1 MNWIDRRLDHQA
13 RTTQIPRAS
22 KRFARL
28 EPEINLIAFIDV
40 LLVVLIFLMVSTTFT
55 RYNELAIT
63 LPIASGADTP
73 SKLQSITVTVSR
85 DGRYALNGKVTD
97 PSQLAA
103 SLTKLTGPSSPTNT
117 LQDAPQVTIDADARA
132 PHQAVMR
139 ALEAARDAN
148 MPNVVFSSQGKK

>member
-1 MNWIDRRLDHQA
+1 MSWIAQRLSGQRVNLGSLRNA
-13 RTTQIPRAS
+13 N
-22 KRFARL
+22 RFARA

-63 LPIASGADTP
+63 LPTASGFDSSIKP
-73 SKLQSITVTVSR
+73 QSITITVSR
-85 DGRYALNGKVTD
+85 DGRYALNGKVID
-97 PSQLAA
+97 RSQLAS
-103 SLTKLTGPSSPTNT
+103 SLGKIANPSAQSSLENS
-117 LQDAPQVTIDADARA
+117 PQVNIDADAKA

-148 MPNVVFSSQGKK
+148 LPNVVFSSQGSK

>member
-1 MNWIDRRLDHQA
+1 MSWITQRLSGQRVNLSSLRNA
-13 RTTQIPRAS
+13 N
-22 KRFARL
+22 RFARA

-63 LPIASGADTP
+63 LPTACGSDTSAKP
-73 SKLQSITVTVSR
+73 QSITITVSR
-85 DGRYALNGKVTD
+85 DGRYALNGKVID
-97 PSQLAA
+97 RSQLAA
-103 SLTKLTGPSSPTNT
+103 SLSKLANPSAQTNLENSPQIN
-117 LQDAPQVTIDADARA
+117 VDADAKA

-148 MPNVVFSSQGKK
+148 LPNVVFSSQGSK

>member
-1 MNWIDRRLDHQA
+1 MSWIHQRLSGQRIHLGSLRNA
-13 RTTQIPRAS
+13 N
-22 KRFARL
+22 RFARA

-63 LPIASGADTP
+63 LPTAIGSDTSAKP
-73 SKLQSITVTVSR
+73 QSITITVSR
-85 DGRYALNGKVTD
+85 DGRYALNGKLID
-97 PSQLAA
+97 RSQLAA
-103 SLTKLTGPSSPTNT
+103 SLSKIANPSAQTTLENSPQIN
-117 LQDAPQVTIDADARA
+117 IDADARA

-148 MPNVVFSSQGKK
+148 LPNVVFSSQGSK

>member
-1 MNWIDRRLDHQA
+1 MSWIHQRLSGQRVHLGSL
-13 RTTQIPRAS
+13 RTAN
-22 KRFARL
+22 RFARA

-63 LPIASGADTP
+63 LPTAIGSDT
-73 SKLQSITVTVSR
+73 SAKLQSITITVSR
-85 DGRYALNGKVTD
+85 DGRYALNGKLID
-97 PSQLAA
+97 RSQLAA
-103 SLTKLTGPSSPTNT
+103 SLSKIANPSAQTTLENSPQIN
-117 LQDAPQVTIDADARA
+117 IDADARA

-148 MPNVVFSSQGKK
+148 LPNVVFSSQGSK

>member
-1 MNWIDRRLDHQA
+1 MSWIHQRLSGQRIHLGPLRNA
-13 RTTQIPRAS
+13 N
-22 KRFARL
+22 RFARA

-63 LPIASGADTP
+63 LPTAIGSDTSAKP
-73 SKLQSITVTVSR
+73 QSITITVSR
-85 DGRYALNGKVTD
+85 DGRYALNGKLID
-97 PSQLAA
+97 RSQLAA
-103 SLTKLTGPSSPTNT
+103 SLSKIANPSAQTTLENSPQIN
-117 LQDAPQVTIDADARA
+117 IDADARA

-148 MPNVVFSSQGKK
+148 LPNVVFSSQGSK

>member
-1 MNWIDRRLDHQA
+1 MSWITQRLSGQRVNFGTRNA
-13 RTTQIPRAS
+13 N
-22 KRFARL
+22 RFARA

-63 LPIASGADTP
+63 LPTASGSDASTKP
-73 SKLQSITVTVSR
+73 QSITITVSR
-85 DGRYALNGKVTD
+85 DGRYALNGKVID
-97 PSQLAA
+97 RSQLAT
-103 SLTKLTGPSSPTNT
+103 SLSKLANPSAPTSLENSPQIN
-117 LQDAPQVTIDADARA
+117 IDADARA

-148 MPNVVFSSQGKK
+148 LPNVVFSSQGSK